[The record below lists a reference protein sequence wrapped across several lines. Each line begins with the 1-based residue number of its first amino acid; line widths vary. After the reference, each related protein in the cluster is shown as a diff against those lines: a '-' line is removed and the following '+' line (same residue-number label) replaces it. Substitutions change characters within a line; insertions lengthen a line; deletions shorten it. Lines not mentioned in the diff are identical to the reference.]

1 MALHQLSVRFL
12 GNGHTQR
19 SGPPP
24 EPDEVF
30 PEQPVRQWVPSVAY
44 A

>member
-19 SGPPP
+19 PGRPP

-30 PEQPVRQWVPSVAY
+30 PEQLVRQWVPSVAY